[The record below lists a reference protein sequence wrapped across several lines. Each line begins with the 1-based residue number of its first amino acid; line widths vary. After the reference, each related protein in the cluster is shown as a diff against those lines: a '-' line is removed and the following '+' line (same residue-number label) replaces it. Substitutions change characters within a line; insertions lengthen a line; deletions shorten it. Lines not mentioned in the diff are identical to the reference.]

1 MKDLLSETEIKS
13 SFCFNNIPTMK
24 HSRSQFFFKFQNR
37 ETNKDNNLN
46 DINLISPKKKILK
59 NIPNKKEVSEIPLT
73 DDENINSNRSMDH
86 RNISFQPQIMKIKK
100 KEKIDIFS
108 YKIKPKGIFRNNNI
122 MDITSNK
129 SYNILERNQSLPFYD
144 NI

>member
-46 DINLISPKKKILK
+46 DITI
-59 NIPNKKEVSEIPLT
+59 NIEITP
-73 DDENINSNRSMDH
+73 E
-86 RNISFQPQIMKIKK
+86 
-100 KEKIDIFS
+100 
-108 YKIKPKGIFRNNNI
+108 Y
-122 MDITSNK
+122 
-129 SYNILERNQSLPFYD
+129 
-144 NI
+144 